1 MSGERVTLKQEDLG
15 KRFFGVLFA
24 VLELSRGSLSLE
36 SQLMGGDSPIDS
48 FSLVEICVQLEDLA
62 SEVGFEFDWT
72 SDNAMS
78 QSRSIFHSVESLQ
91 TEFLRQFSETSE

>member
-1 MSGERVTLKQEDLG
+1 LNQEELG
-15 KRFFGVLFA
+15 KRFLGVLFA
-24 VLELSRGSLSLE
+24 VLDLSRGSLSLE
-36 SQLMGGDSPIDS
+36 SRLMGGDSPIDS

-62 SEVGFEFDWT
+62 SEAGFEFDWT

-91 TEFLRQFSETSE
+91 TEFTRQFSESSE